1 MHTSGGS
8 RFFRGIVGQRLTR
21 AALTRK
27 MKVRL
32 FPILLNN
39 KKGGQIMGCEHKRLK
54 TVGFDWFCADCG
66 EQLDPAVLFG
76 KKEQGQNPPAEEQTG
91 KPTAKKT
98 AAKKAAKKGE

>member
-1 MHTSGGS
+1 MTEKTHNGKISSKTDNSGGS
-8 RFFRGIVGQRLTR
+8 RFFD
-21 AALTRK
+21 A
-27 MKVRL
+27 
-32 FPILLNN
+32 
-39 KKGGQIMGCEHKRLK
+39 KKGGQIMGCDHKRLK

-91 KPTAKKT
+91 KPTEKKT